1 MLVAL
6 IAKDKPDHLEV
17 RTANRPA
24 HVEYLKSSD
33 QVSQAGP
40 LLSQDGYMIG
50 SLIILD
56 VADIQGA
63 RDWAEPDPYAKAR
76 LFQSVDLIS
85 WNKVI

>member
-1 MLVAL
+1 MLVDL

-40 LLSQDGYMIG
+40 LLSQDGHMIG
-50 SLIILD
+50 SLINSRRG
-56 VADIQGA
+56 QYSG
-63 RDWAEPDPYAKAR
+63 RQR
-76 LFQSVDLIS
+76 LGETRFLSQSRIIP
-85 WNKVI
+85 KY